1 MGTHYFVQE
10 REGKG
15 RHRSADRARHIPGAG
30 AGRTPPEGGGESELS
45 SLKSS
50 SPPLATIV
58 EQLSDESVPATS
70 RETVRRNKAFPVIC
84 IAVRLRSCRQYTD
97 LCCSALYT
105 GNCYLGCATPCQ
117 SRAILPRIVYTF
129 MSPTFIGNLL
139 WSGLKKELLYT
150 TFFVFRITT
159 KSSFCFALFVFFPRG
174 PGKGVG
180 QRTMTTLRMRS
191 CAYTLLSP

>member
-15 RHRSADRARHIPGAG
+15 GYLHHRSADRARHIPGAG

-50 SPPLATIV
+50 SPPVATIV

-97 LCCSALYT
+97 LCCSALYI
-105 GNCYLGCATPCQ
+105 GNWLRHTCQ
-117 SRAILPRIVYTF
+117 SRAIT
-129 MSPTFIGNLL
+129 
-139 WSGLKKELLYT
+139 
-150 TFFVFRITT
+150 
-159 KSSFCFALFVFFPRG
+159 AH
-174 PGKGVG
+174 
-180 QRTMTTLRMRS
+180 
-191 CAYTLLSP
+191 